1 MMEFWLIA
9 AVMILVAM
17 ALVVVPMVRAP
28 RTEAELEGVSD
39 RESNIGYFREQESE
53 LTAQVEQ
60 GLISAEEAD
69 LIRAELEK
77 KLLNDIAAADGE
89 KPVAGLP
96 GSGKRLALAVSCL
109 IPVLAIVL
117 YMKLGSSTEINATR
131 LMMSPEATPEQVTE
145 ALADWAEMRP
155 ENAQVLY
162 VLGGRY
168 MNSGDY
174 QRAQEVFTRFYSIT
188 NGSPQAGA
196 ELAQAIFLAHE
207 NTITDRVR
215 TLYKDV
221 LRKEENN
228 ITALGLL
235 GIDAFSRQDYRQAID
250 AWRKAVQLEPDLQAR
265 QAILGSII
273 RAQQMLGEAVA
284 GVRVNVKLAPALQ
297 ELPASARVIVFARSA
312 DSRSPI
318 AVVPLTIGD
327 LPQEIVLD
335 EHAAM
340 VMGSSLDGIERVDI
354 VARVSLS
361 NDLSSTDYEAQ
372 VKGVAVVND
381 KVVQL
386 LISDAG

>member
-60 GLISAEEAD
+60 GLISTEEAD